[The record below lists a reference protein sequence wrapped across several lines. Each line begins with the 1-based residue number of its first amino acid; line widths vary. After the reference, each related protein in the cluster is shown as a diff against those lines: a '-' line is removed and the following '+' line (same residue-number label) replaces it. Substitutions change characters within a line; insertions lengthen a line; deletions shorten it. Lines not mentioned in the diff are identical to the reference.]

1 VRKRRAR
8 AAESATRPTLEQKL
22 EPTSDPAKR
31 TTPELKISRGRL
43 WLFRIGALTLVPV
56 LLLSGGELLL
66 RLAGYGYPTTFLL
79 KTRIQGEDYLIPN
92 DQFGFR
98 FFPRS
103 IARTPIPF
111 RMQAVKPSG
120 TVRIFLFGESAA
132 LGDPDPSFGVGRYLE
147 VLLEEKY
154 PGKKFQV
161 VCGAMTAINSH
172 VILPIAREMARYD
185 ADLWLVYM
193 GNNEMIGPYGASTVF
208 GSRAPP
214 LWVVRG
220 VLAIKSTRV
229 GQLLDA
235 LLAKASPRSAAPTTW
250 GGMKM
255 FKQHELCA
263 EHPARQRASENFRCN
278 LRDILSVAQRRNIPV
293 CVSTVASN
301 LKDCAPFGSAHCPG
315 LAGERLEQWERAYA
329 SGKALAAQGQTESA
343 VAEFAKAAEIDA
355 SFAELQYRLGLA
367 HLDQGKTELARNC
380 LIRARDTDT
389 LAFRSDSRLDKIVK
403 DTAKEFSKKQIY
415 LVDSAQAIALQSTN
429 GIPGD
434 TWFYEH
440 VHFNFDGNYML
451 ARIFADEISK
461 HLPAPVTAH
470 GKAEWAAQQQCEKR
484 LAATLW
490 DQYRLWQLN
499 YSRLSEPPF
508 TEQMNDA
515 PRARM
520 YMARLREFQQRM
532 DAAAQLQA
540 RATYEQ
546 ALQLRPDDPF
556 LLSNCSQFLEAIGDL
571 AAAQIQQTKVHELL
585 PAFPGPLQKLG
596 LLLVR
601 QGKVAEATNYFAAAL
616 KLHPEYVPALNEL
629 GLAVAHQQKFAQA
642 EVIFARAEKINPG
655 YVETYLSRGFMKQ
668 SAGNLR
674 AAVEDYHRAANF
686 QAGGPAAYFDSGV
699 SLASAHQRVEA
710 VKAFQTAVFMNPKFW
725 QARYLLGVELAADEK
740 LEEAAAQ
747 FKEVV
752 RLRPDLAK
760 AHFNLGVAF
769 GKQRKVEEALNEFR
783 ATVQLNPTNQLARK
797 YIETLE
803 VLKNR

>member
-1 VRKRRAR
+1 M
-8 AAESATRPTLEQKL
+8 
-22 EPTSDPAKR
+22 
-31 TTPELKISRGRL
+31 TPELKISPGRL

-56 LLLSGGELLL
+56 VLLGGGELLL
-66 RLAGYGYPTTFLL
+66 RIAGYGYPPTFLL
-79 KTRIQGEDYLIPN
+79 KTRIQGADYLIPN

-111 RMQAVKPSG
+111 RMHALKPSG
-120 TVRIFLFGESAA
+120 TIRIFLFGESAA
-132 LGDPDPSFGVGRYLE
+132 LGDPDPSFGLARYLE

-154 PGKKFQV
+154 QGKKFEV
-161 VCGAMTAINSH
+161 VSGAMTAINSH

-208 GSRAPP
+208 GSRAPA
-214 LWVVRG
+214 LWMVRG
-220 VLAIKSTRV
+220 LLAIKSTRL

-235 LLAKASPRSAAPTTW
+235 LLAMASPRSSAPATW

-255 FKQHELCA
+255 FQRHELRA
-263 EHPARQRASENFRCN
+263 EDPARQRASENFRRN
-278 LRDILSVAQRRNIPV
+278 LRDILSVARGQHIPV

-301 LKDCAPFGSAHCPG
+301 LKDCPPFGSAHSPA
-315 LAGERLEQWERAYA
+315 LTGERLEQWERAYA
-329 SGKALAAQGQTESA
+329 AGKAFAEQGKAESA
-343 VAEFAKAAEIDA
+343 VTEFAQAAEIDP
-355 SFAELQYRLGLA
+355 SFAELQFRLGLA
-367 HLDQGKTELARNC
+367 YLSLDKTELARDC

-389 LAFRSDSRLDKIVK
+389 LAFRSDSRLEKIVR
-403 DTAKEFSKKQIY
+403 DVTKEFSSKQVY
-415 LVDSAQAIALQSTN
+415 LVDSVQAIALRSTN
-429 GIPGD
+429 GIPGE

-440 VHFNFDGNYML
+440 VHFNFAGNYLL
-451 ARIFADEISK
+451 ARIFADEIAK
-461 HLPAPVTAH
+461 HLPSAVTAV
-470 GKAEWAAQQQCEKR
+470 GKAEWAAQEQCEQR
-484 LAATLW
+484 LAVTLW

-499 YSRLSEPPF
+499 YSRVSEPPF

-515 PRARM
+515 ARARM
-520 YMARLREFQQRM
+520 YMARLRDLQQRM
-532 DAAAQLQA
+532 DTTAQLQA

-556 LLSNCSQFLEAIGDL
+556 LLSNFSQFLDAIRDL
-571 AAAQIQQTKVHELL
+571 PAAQTQQTKVHELL

-596 LLLVR
+596 LLLVH
-601 QGKVAEATNYFAAAL
+601 QGKVTEATNYFGAAI
-616 KLHPEYVPALNEL
+616 KLRPDYVPALNEL
-629 GLAVAHQQKFAQA
+629 GLALAHQQKFADA
-642 EVIFARAEKINPG
+642 AAIFARAEKINPG

-686 QAGGPAAYFDSGV
+686 QAGGPAAYFDKGV
-699 SLASAHQRVEA
+699 TLASAHQRLEA
-710 VKAFQTAVFMNPKFW
+710 AKAFQTAVFMNPNFW

-740 LEEAAAQ
+740 VEEAAAQ
-747 FKEVV
+747 FKEVI

-760 AHFNLGVAF
+760 AHFNLGVAL

-783 ATVQLNPTNQLARK
+783 TTVLLSPTNHAALK

-803 VLKNR
+803 MLKNRKAPSQ